1 MRIGQKLTWGFV
13 GIASLVVIVGYVCIY
28 TSQEALQKSIG
39 ESSVMLAQETL
50 DKIDR
55 NIYDQIERWKSYC
68 VTNPRL
74 KETTLLSNQEFEKLD
89 NIQGYINEK
98 DQEWISAPKEVTTPF
113 MEELINNRLSQRLRN
128 RTDFHE
134 REHGY
139 KVIGELFLTNKYG
152 ANIAQTG
159 KTTDYYQAD
168 EQWWQIAK
176 KDGFYIRDVEYDESA
191 DVYSTDIGIRID
203 DENGNFL
210 GVMKVVLNIEEA
222 INIIKEVETSAKYK
236 TTQFKLLTK
245 DGNFIYSTE
254 NFGFLEGVSHKLLS
268 RFRQEERGKHFDYF
282 IAEGDKPGEEN
293 ELFAHAHSKGYK
305 EYKGLEWI
313 LIIEHTT
320 EEIFAPVVTLR
331 NVLLSISLMLTM
343 LAVIIGFSIS
353 RSISKPLSK
362 LRSAINEISE
372 GNLDYRIEVKTRDE
386 IGQLALAFNQMTEHR
401 KRDEEELH
409 KARNELEVRVE
420 QRTAEL
426 QTTHE
431 KLIETARRVGMAET
445 ATNVLHNVGNV
456 LNSVNVTTTSIQKR
470 IRDSKVSY
478 LTEVVGLLEEHAD
491 DLGTFMTAEERGRKL
506 PVFLANLSQELITE
520 QERYLEALETL
531 TKHVEHMADIIK
543 LQQSYSKTK
552 GMVEPTSV
560 AELVEDAIRI
570 NTEALT
576 RHRVELKRE
585 LTDLPLVLLDH
596 HKVLQILTNLI
607 SNAKYA
613 LSDSGRDDKVLTI
626 CVTEPQ
632 NGHFRIAVLDNG
644 IGIAEKNLTR
654 IFEHGFTTK
663 KHGYG
668 FGLHSAA
675 IAAKEMKGSLSA
687 HSDGPGKGTAFILE
701 LPFQTQEAAK

>member
-1 MRIGQKLTWGFV
+1 MRIGQKLTWGFA
-13 GIASLVVIVGYVCIY
+13 GIASLVVIVGYVCVY

-39 ESSVMLAQETL
+39 GSSVMLAQETL

-74 KETTLLSNQEFEKLD
+74 KEITLFSNQEFEKMD

-98 DQEWISAPKEVTTPF
+98 DQEWISVPKEVTTPF
-113 MEELINNRLSQRLRN
+113 MEELINNRLSQQLRN
-128 RTDFHE
+128 RIDFYEGKYSH
-134 REHGY
+134 

-191 DVYSTDIGIRID
+191 DVYSTDIGIRVE
-203 DENGNFL
+203 DEAGNFL
-210 GVMKVVLNIEEA
+210 GVMKVVLNIEEV
-222 INIIKEVETSAKYK
+222 INIIKEVDTSAKYK

-254 NFGFLEGVSHKLLS
+254 NFGFLEGISHKLLS
-268 RFRQEERGKHFDYF
+268 RFHQEEHRKHFDYF
-282 IAEGDKPGEEN
+282 IAEGDKPGEED

-305 EYKGLEWI
+305 EYKGLGWI

-320 EEIFAPVVTLR
+320 EEIFAPVATLR

-343 LAVIIGFSIS
+343 LAVTIGFSIS
-353 RSISKPLSK
+353 SSISKPLSK
-362 LRSAINEISE
+362 LRSAIDKIRE

-445 ATNVLHNVGNV
+445 ATDVLHNVGNV
-456 LNSVNVTTTSIQKR
+456 LNSVSVTTTSIQKR

-491 DLGTFMTAEERGRKL
+491 DLGTFMTAEEQGRKL
-506 PVFLANLSQELITE
+506 PAFMTNLSKELIAE
-520 QERYLEALETL
+520 QEYCLEALETL

-543 LQQSYSKTK
+543 LQQSYSKTTS
-552 GMVEPTSV
+552 MVELASV
-560 AELVEDAIRI
+560 NELVEDAIRI
-570 NTEALT
+570 NAEALT
-576 RHRVELKRE
+576 RHSVEVKRE
-585 LTDLPLVLLDH
+585 LTDLPPVMLDH

-613 LSDSGRDDKVLTI
+613 LSDNGRDDKVLTI

-675 IAAKEMKGSLSA
+675 IAAKEMKGSLTA
-687 HSDGPGKGTAFILE
+687 HSDGLGKGTAFILE
-701 LPFQTQEAAK
+701 LPFQTQETAK